1 MTPLDVYGIISHF
14 CMDNIRQT
22 KRLPEK
28 IVIEVEVK

>member
-1 MTPLDVYGIISHF
+1 MFIDAFGAMGHF
-14 CMDNIRQT
+14 CVNNIRQA